1 MSDFLAGVMDILD
14 TVYRNGLI
22 YSLIAYNW
30 LTWAWETGYGL
41 THKTVRAAINAH
53 RGQEFVFL
61 ARNSCPWQ
69 RHTQEDELGVLR
81 IQYPLVYNVNDCH
94 FEFPVGQEGTE
105 SFSTVVTAELVNSD
119 ETIQFDMSG
128 FFHAVTWDSVG
139 APSLFEVVLTYCLE
153 NDLLFTLDKLRG
165 FRLKVF
171 TSDGEDVVVPLDSD
185 LAQNDFAGW
194 TAVEADASPAP
205 SATSAAEDS
214 KEDEDAAPQL
224 ESPPSEPAASE
235 TNETIAPA
243 PTSSDSSAGDSSA
256 TTPFGGGDSEQA

>member
-1 MSDFLAGVMDILD
+1 MDVLD

-30 LTWAWETGYGL
+30 LTWAWETGYAL

-94 FEFPVGQEGTE
+94 FEFPVGQEGTN
-105 SFSTVVTAELVNSD
+105 SFSSVVTAELVNSD

-128 FFHAVTWDSVG
+128 FFHAVTWDSIG

-171 TSDGEDVVVPLDSD
+171 TSDGEDVVVPLDSN
-185 LAQNDFAGW
+185 LAQDDFVRW
-194 TAVEADASPAP
+194 TAGADASPAP
-205 SATSAAEDS
+205 SATSAAEES
-214 KEDEDAAPQL
+214 KEDEDMAPQL
-224 ESPPSEPAASE
+224 ESPPSEPTASE

-256 TTPFGGGDSEQA
+256 RGRALSTTPFGGGDSEQA